1 MKKVAIT
8 TSSLAL
14 LVSGCIGVPTGT
26 LNNQG
31 ALGEAYVENQA
42 AQIAYGS
49 QERLENVSQSFRNA
63 VPTMINFEFN
73 SSVLDAEAKRVLTLQ
88 AEWIKRFP
96 RIRFTV
102 YGHTDLVGS
111 NGYNHALGLRR
122 ARNAVNFM
130 VSRGVSRKQLQAV
143 VSKGETQPLVASPGP
158 ERLNR
163 RTITDVSGWA
173 RGFVGTGMDG
183 KRALIVYNE
192 YVNDEGSEIVAAEE

>member
-14 LVSGCIGVPTGT
+14 VVSGCIGVPTGT

-31 ALGEAYVENQA
+31 ALGEAYIENQA

-73 SSVLDAEAKRVLTLQ
+73 SSQLDAEAKRVLALQ
-88 AEWIKRFP
+88 ADWIKRFP

-111 NGYNHALGLRR
+111 NGYNHSLGLRR
-122 ARNAVNFM
+122 ARTAVNYM

-143 VSKGETQPLVASPGP
+143 VSRGETQPLVASAGP

-173 RGFVGTGMDG
+173 QGFVGTGMDG

>member
-14 LVSGCIGVPTGT
+14 IVSGCAGIPTGT

-31 ALGEAYVENQA
+31 ALGTAYVENQA
-42 AQIAYGS
+42 LQIAYGS
-49 QERLENVSQSFRNA
+49 EDRLEDLSQSFRNT
-63 VPTMINFEFN
+63 VPSMINFAFN
-73 SSVLDAEAKRVLTLQ
+73 SAELDQEARRILGLQ

-96 RIRFTV
+96 HVRFTV

-111 NGYNHALGLRR
+111 NGYNRGLGLRR
-122 ARNAVNFM
+122 ARAAVSYL
-130 VSRGVSRKQLQAV
+130 VSKGVARKQLQATV
-143 VSKGETQPLVASPGP
+143 TRGETQPLVASAGP

-163 RTITDVSGWA
+163 RTLTDVSGWA
-173 RGFVGTGMDG
+173 QGFVGTGMDG

-192 YVNDEGSEIVAAEE
+192 YVKDEGSEIVAAEQ